1 MKIYFACSI
10 TGGRGDED
18 RYQAVVNALQAWGH
32 NVLTAGLASAEVIH
46 LEGNV
51 EPVEVYERD
60 TGWIKESDCLIA
72 EVSTPSH
79 GVGFEIGHAL
89 SLGKP
94 VLCMYKE
101 GVTVSKMILGNRD
114 AALSI
119 ISYAEVQKALDYVKG
134 WLDEVSKN

>member
-10 TGGRGDED
+10 TGGRRDEA
-18 RYQAVVNALQAWGH
+18 RYQVVVNTLQAWGH
-32 NVLTAGLASAEVIH
+32 NVLTAGLASSEVIH

-51 EPVEVYERD
+51 GPVEVYERD
-60 TGWIKESDCLIA
+60 TCWIRESDCLIA

-79 GVGFEIGHAL
+79 GVGYEIGYAL

-94 VLCMYKE
+94 VLCIYKQ

-119 ISYAEVQKALDYVKG
+119 FSYAEVDKALDYLKG
-134 WLDEVSKN
+134 WLDEVSKD